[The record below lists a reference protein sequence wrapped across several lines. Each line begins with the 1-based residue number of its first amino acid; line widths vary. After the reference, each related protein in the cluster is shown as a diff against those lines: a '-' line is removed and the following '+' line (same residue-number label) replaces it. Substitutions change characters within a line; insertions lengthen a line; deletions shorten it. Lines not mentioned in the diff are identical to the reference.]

1 MVPGSGTALPKTS
14 GLQLNPA
21 GLVSS
26 SSLLIKRQ
34 HFMESH
40 YEVSIYYRVIAG
52 ALGAGEISN
61 FTALLGSWEHSGC
74 ELP

>member
-1 MVPGSGTALPKTS
+1 MPLPKTS
-14 GLQLNPA
+14 GLQLNTA
-21 GLVSS
+21 SLVSS
-26 SSLLIKRQ
+26 FSLLIKRE
-34 HFMESH
+34 HFMKSH
-40 YEVSIYYRVIAG
+40 YEVSIYYRLIAR